1 MTPKGNVARLDGST
15 VHFEDGTSS
24 DFDVI
29 IYATGYNLTF
39 PFFDPE
45 FISAPENRIDLYK
58 RIFKP
63 GIDDL
68 LFAGF
73 AQATPTLFP
82 FVECQA
88 RLIAAYAVG
97 EYVPPSV
104 DEMREVIK
112 KDDQRYMGHMLD
124 RPRHTHQLDYFV
136 YEHDM
141 RAKEIPAGRRRAH
154 AQEQASRVSRAGT
167 RDRRPPQKGD
177 QRRSALLESLD
188 QHLQESS
195 FESVNIADISRR
207 AGVTRS
213 AFYFYFEN
221 KAAAVAALM
230 EELYDEIF
238 AVSRELT
245 SGRRH
250 PGDPHR
256 HDGHRPVRRDPA
268 PRAPLRRDARGPRH
282 QPGRC
287 ARCGT
292 PTSSRSSSRSPR

>member
-1 MTPKGNVARLDGST
+1 MTPKGNVERLDGST

-24 DFDVI
+24 DFDAIV
-29 IYATGYNLTF
+29 YATGYNLTF

-63 GIDDL
+63 GLDDL
-68 LFAGF
+68 IFAGF

-97 EYVPPSV
+97 EYAPPPI
-104 DEMREVIK
+104 DEMHEVIK
-112 KDDQRYMGHMLD
+112 ADDERYMGHMLD

-136 YEHDM
+136 YEHDI
-141 RAKEIPAGRRRAH
+141 RTKELPQDAVVP
-154 AQEQASRVSRAGT
+154 SRQQQVSGVTRSTTGT
-167 RDRRPPQKGD
+167 RRPPQKGD
-177 QRRSALLESLD
+177 QRRSALLQSLD
-188 QHLQESS
+188 HHLQEGS
-195 FESVNIADISRR
+195 FDSINIADISRR

-230 EELYDEIF
+230 EELYDEVF
-238 AVSRELT
+238 AISRLLT
-245 SGRRH
+245 SSEGTPETRIAHDDHRAVR
-250 PGDPHR
+250 GDASATSTCSPR
-256 HDGHRPVRRDPA
+256 CWRPA
-268 PRAPLRRDARGPRH
+268 PPARP
-282 QPGRC
+282 C

-292 PTSSRSSSRSPR
+292 PTGCRSSSRSPR